1 MEVITYILT
10 TILAIAATAAGYS
23 LAVGETPPR
32 EIKSVAKIEVYP
44 RGFRCRL
51 RSPLRRWLLTLQN
64 PFDQSFCSRW
74 CLWGCGRRRAF
85 PRFPSWLG
93 KRGSADGRQRRSS
106 TYPQA
111 FVVNLAR
118 RVVAEAL
125 VLALFVIE
133 AEPGANAGLCL
144 GDTGIGMQVDLLIL
158 QTAPQ
163 PLDEDV
169 VHTAAFAIH
178 ADCDTAPIEHCDE
191 LDVGELAALVGVEDL
206 RPAVSGQRFLQG
218 LDAEV
223 RAERVRQ

>member
-51 RSPLRRWLLTLQN
+51 RSPLRRWLLYLQN

-93 KRGSADGRQRRSS
+93 KRGKRRRS
-106 TYPQA
+106 A
-111 FVVNLAR
+111 
-118 RVVAEAL
+118 
-125 VLALFVIE
+125 
-133 AEPGANAGLCL
+133 
-144 GDTGIGMQVDLLIL
+144 
-158 QTAPQ
+158 
-163 PLDEDV
+163 
-169 VHTAAFAIH
+169 
-178 ADCDTAPIEHCDE
+178 APIVHISTG
-191 LDVGELAALVGVEDL
+191 LRRKFGAACGS
-206 RPAVSGQRFLQG
+206 RGSG
-218 LDAEV
+218 A
-223 RAERVRQ
+223 

>member
-1 MEVITYILT
+1 MS
-10 TILAIAATAAGYS
+10 APIAVKALVTLPAKTPLINPSVRGGACGD
-23 LAVGETPPR
+23 VDEGEHF
-32 EIKSVAKIEVYP
+32 A
-44 RGFRCRL
+44 GFRAG
-51 RSPLRRWLLTLQN
+51 SG
-64 PFDQSFCSRW
+64 S
-74 CLWGCGRRRAF
+74 G
-85 PRFPSWLG
+85 
-93 KRGSADGRQRRSS
+93 GSADGRQRRSS

-111 FVVNLAR
+111 FVNLAR

-191 LDVGELAALVGVEDL
+191 LGVGELAALVGVEDL

-218 LDAEV
+218 LHAEV
-223 RAERVRQ
+223 RAERVRQSPR